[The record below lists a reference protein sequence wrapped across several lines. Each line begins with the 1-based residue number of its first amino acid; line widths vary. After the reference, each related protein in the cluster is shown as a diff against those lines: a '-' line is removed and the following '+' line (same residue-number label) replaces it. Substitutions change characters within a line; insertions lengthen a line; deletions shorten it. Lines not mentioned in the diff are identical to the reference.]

1 MKKIYIIMESVY
13 SLEKTDDNR
22 LYINFSEENDLFELL
37 AFKDKDEAINRVK
50 ELIAQEDDTEELTE
64 EEAMVIPTNTEYGL
78 VVYRTAVKANGF
90 VTKYTV
96 IELATK

>member
-22 LYINFSEENDLFELL
+22 LYINFSEENDLLELL
-37 AFKDKDEAINRVK
+37 AFKDQDEAINRIN
-50 ELIAQEDDTEELTE
+50 ELIAQEEAEELTE

-78 VVYRTAVKANGF
+78 VVYRTAVKFNGF
-90 VTKYTV
+90 ITKYTV
-96 IELATK
+96 IELALK

>member
-13 SLEKTDDNR
+13 SLEGTDDNR

-50 ELIAQEDDTEELTE
+50 ELIAQEEAEELTE

-78 VVYRTAVKANGF
+78 VVYRTAVKFNGF
-90 VTKYTV
+90 ITKYTV
-96 IELATK
+96 IELALK

>member
-50 ELIAQEDDTEELTE
+50 ELIAQEEAEELTE

-78 VVYRTAVKANGF
+78 VVYRTSVKFNGF
-90 VTKYTV
+90 ITKYTV
-96 IELATK
+96 IELALK

>member
-1 MKKIYIIMESVY
+1 M
-13 SLEKTDDNR
+13 
-22 LYINFSEENDLFELL
+22 NFSEENGLYELL

-50 ELIAQEDDTEELTE
+50 ELIAQEDTEELTE

-90 VTKYTV
+90 VPKYTV
-96 IELATK
+96 IDLATK

>member
-1 MKKIYIIMESVY
+1 MESVY

-37 AFKDKDEAINRVK
+37 AFKDQDEAINRIN
-50 ELIAQEDDTEELTE
+50 ELIAQEDTEELTEE

-78 VVYRTAVKANGF
+78 VVYRTAVKFNGF

-96 IELATK
+96 IELALK

>member
-37 AFKDKDEAINRVK
+37 AFQDKDEAINRIN
-50 ELIAQEDDTEELTE
+50 ELMAQEEAEELTE

-78 VVYRTAVKANGF
+78 VVYRTAVKFNGF
-90 VTKYTV
+90 ITKYTV
-96 IELATK
+96 IELALK

>member
-13 SLEKTDDNR
+13 SLEKTDDNK

-50 ELIAQEDDTEELTE
+50 ELIAQEEAEELTE

-78 VVYRTAVKANGF
+78 VVYRTAVKFNGF

-96 IELATK
+96 IELALK